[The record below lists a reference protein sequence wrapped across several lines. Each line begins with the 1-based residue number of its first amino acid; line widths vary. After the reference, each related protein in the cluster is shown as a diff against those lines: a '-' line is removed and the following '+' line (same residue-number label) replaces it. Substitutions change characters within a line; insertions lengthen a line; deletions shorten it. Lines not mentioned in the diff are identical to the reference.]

1 MEKRKILVCVAW
13 PYANGSLHLGHMA
26 GSIMPADIYA
36 RYQRM
41 VGNDVLMV
49 SGSDMHGAPIAVR
62 ADREN
67 STPEEVAF
75 RFHKINA
82 KALEDI
88 GASFDLFTSTHTD
101 NHTRTVHDI
110 FLRLLDGGYL
120 EKRKSLQ
127 FYCASCQR
135 FLPDRYVEGACPHCG
150 YEKARGD
157 QCDQCGKA
165 LNAEELGDARC
176 QLCSAAPS
184 LRETEHFFLLLSKFT
199 DRLKEYI
206 SDKGHWRGRV
216 HSFTANLLEEGLEDR
231 AITRDLTWGVPVP
244 VDGFESKRI
253 YVWFEAVIGYLSAS
267 KEWASSG
274 DDDGSWESYWKDPET
289 RSYYFIGKDNIIFHT
304 IIWPAI
310 LIGHDDT
317 VLPYDVPANEF
328 MNLEGEK
335 FSKSAGVSIDL
346 PDMLQRFQP
355 DAIRYYLSANMP
367 EGRDTDFSWEDFVAK
382 VNNELVAAYGNF
394 IHRVL
399 SFTQKNFGDI
409 PPADTAKVEWR
420 AEVEAQLGKTA
431 EEYSKAVDGCNFK
444 LGLKVVMDLARFGN
458 QFFDSVEPWALLRKD
473 REMCGSALNL
483 SMRIARELAVLAYPY
498 LPFSSEEIWGQ
509 IGYSEPIGETGW
521 TSLGTELQ
529 IGKNLEKPQPLFRKI
544 EVPVGK
550 LEEGCPGF
558 SRLNLRIGR
567 IEEVSDH
574 PDADKLYKLTV
585 DIGRRIGLVA
595 GLRGYYTPDELRGK
609 SIVVVSNLEPATI
622 RGVRSEGML
631 LAAETKK
638 TLALL
643 TPAEEVPSGMVVNSG
658 RAPSDKPL
666 PFEEFQKLEIR
677 TGMAE
682 GGEVNIGRRVP
693 CSNCKS
699 LERGTRVAC
708 FIEDEKALAL
718 ICENGVPIAF
728 DREIQPGAKIR

>member
-1 MEKRKILVCVAW
+1 MQKRKILVCVAW

-26 GSIMPADIYA
+26 GSIMPADIFA
-36 RYQRM
+36 RYNRM
-41 VGNDVLMV
+41 VGNDVLMI

-67 STPEEVAF
+67 TTPEEVAF
-75 RFHKINA
+75 RFHRINT

-101 NHTRTVHDI
+101 NHTQTVQDI
-110 FLRLLDGGYL
+110 FLKLLGNGYL

-127 FYCASCQR
+127 FYCPSCQR

-165 LNAEELGDARC
+165 LNAEELGEARC

-184 LRETEHFFLLLSKFT
+184 LRETEHFFLALSKFT
-199 DRLKEYI
+199 GRLKEYI
-206 SDKGHWRGRV
+206 SDKDHWRGRV
-216 HSFTANLLEEGLEDR
+216 RSFTSNLLEEGLEDR

-244 VDGFESKRI
+244 VEGFESKRI

-267 KEWASSG
+267 KEWASAGKDRS
-274 DDDGSWESYWKDPET
+274 SWETYWKDTET

-310 LIGHDDT
+310 LIGYDDT

-335 FSKSAGVSIDL
+335 FSKSSGVSIDL
-346 PDMLQRFQP
+346 PDMLRRFQP
-355 DAIRYYLSANMP
+355 DAIRYYLSVNMP

-399 SFTQKNFGDI
+399 SFTQKNFGCI
-409 PPADTAKVEWR
+409 PPADSARQEWIS
-420 AEVEAQLGKTA
+420 EVESQLKNAA
-431 EEYSKAVDGCNFK
+431 EDYSRAVGGCNFK
-444 LGLKVVMDLARFGN
+444 LGLKTVMELARFGN

-483 SMRIARELAVLAYPY
+483 SMKIARELAVLAYPY
-498 LPFSSEEIWGQ
+498 LPFSSEEIWRQ
-509 IGYSEPIGETGW
+509 IGYADPIEEIGWAALGEDLLTG
-521 TSLGTELQ
+521 
-529 IGKNLEKPQPLFRKI
+529 KKLEKPVPLFKKI
-544 EVPVGK
+544 EIP
-550 LEEGCPGF
+550 EEEPEEDCPSF
-558 SRLNLRIGR
+558 ARLNLKVGR

-585 DIGRRIGLVA
+585 DIGRKIGLVA
-595 GLRGYYTPDELRGK
+595 GLKEHYTREELRGK
-609 SIVVVSNLEPATI
+609 RIVVLTNLEPATI
-622 RGVRSEGML
+622 RGVKSEGML
-631 LAAETKK
+631 LAAEAKK
-638 TLALL
+638 SLALL
-643 TPAEEVPSGMVVNSG
+643 APPDEAPPGMAVNSG
-658 RAPSDKPL
+658 RKPSEKLL
-666 PFEEFQKLEIR
+666 PFSEFQKLEIR
-677 TGMAE
+677 TGTV
-682 GGEVNIGRRVP
+682 GDGEVDIGRRMP

-699 LERGTRVAC
+699 IPRGGKVAC
-708 FIEDEKALAL
+708 FVENERALVL
-718 ICENGVPIAF
+718 ICDNGSQIGF
-728 DREIQPGAKIR
+728 DRDISAGAKIR